1 MSKKILVI
9 GGGFVGLTLSA
20 KLIKA
25 KNTNVT
31 ILESDKDR
39 LELLSSGNFYVDEP
53 GLHPILLN
61 AIAEKKLDF
70 TGLVTSSDYD
80 AVFIC
85 IGTPLSTISEDLPNS
100 IFDLVA
106 LASTCICKNG
116 MVFLRSTVE
125 IGTTEKFA
133 TFVQKTGREDI
144 SIYFLPERTAEGVA
158 LIELDTL
165 PQIIGAASNSKI
177 ELAAEF
183 LYEIGFTIIKCSN
196 AKSAEFVKLI
206 SNAWRDTIFG
216 VSNEIALMAESIGID
231 AAEIISVANF
241 NYPRTNIPTAGPV
254 GGPCLYKDSHIL
266 LNSFSQEFKQESI
279 IYSARVMNERIELNI
294 YEMLLKHLESLGI
307 DSLVLFIGAAFKGS
321 PKTNDIRNG
330 LTSNL
335 IHRIQKDGKLIKV
348 QVWDPTIERSDLLD
362 LANFRVNSLVDL
374 LPEIVVI
381 GNNSKNIFSKDVVNF
396 LNKLPSTTLIIDP
409 WCMYPKSEKHSA
421 KIYQLGGGL
430 INSNEQ

>member
-25 KNTNVT
+25 KNTIVT
-31 ILESDKDR
+31 VLEADKDR
-39 LELLSSGNFYVDEP
+39 LTSLISGNLYVDEP

-61 AIAEKKLDF
+61 AITEKKLDF
-70 TGLVTSSDYD
+70 TGVVSTSNYN

-85 IGTPLSTISEDLPNS
+85 IGTPLSTIYEDLPGGILS
-100 IFDLVA
+100 LAKLVSSC
-106 LASTCICKNG
+106 LGKNG

-133 TFVQKTGREDI
+133 TCIQKTGREDI

-177 ELAAEF
+177 ELVTEF
-183 LYEIGFTIIKCSN
+183 LNEIGFTIIKCSN

-216 VSNEIALMAESIGID
+216 VSNEIALMAESIGLD

-241 NYPRTNIPTAGPV
+241 KYPRANIPSAGPV
-254 GGPCLYKDSHIL
+254 GGPCLHKDSHIL
-266 LNSFSQEFKQESI
+266 LSTFSQEFREKSI
-279 IYSARVMNERIELNI
+279 IYRARAINEKVESNI
-294 YEMLLKHLESLGI
+294 YELLLQHLEVDLEA
-307 DSLVLFIGAAFKGS
+307 LFIGAAFKGS

-335 IHRIQKDGKLIKV
+335 IRRIKRDEKHIKV
-348 QVWDPTIERSDLLD
+348 RVWDPTLEPTDLID
-362 LANFRVNSLVDL
+362 LAHLKISSLSECSPKV
-374 LPEIVVI
+374 VVI
-381 GNNSKNIFSKDVVNF
+381 GNNSQEIISEKVIDF
-396 LNKLPSTTLIIDP
+396 LNNLPSKTLIIDP
-409 WCMYPKSEKHSA
+409 WRMYQKSKKTRA
-421 KIYQLGGGL
+421 KIYYLGIGL
-430 INSNEQ
+430 VNDSEN

>member
-25 KNTNVT
+25 KNTTVT
-31 ILESDKDR
+31 VLEVDANR
-39 LELLSSGNFYVDEP
+39 LASLINGNFYVNEP
-53 GLHPILLN
+53 GLHSILLN
-61 AIAEKKLDF
+61 AIAKKTLNF
-70 TGLVTSSDYD
+70 AGIVSSQDYD

-85 IGTPLSTISEDLPNS
+85 IGTPLSMITENLPGD
-100 IFDLVA
+100 IFSLVDLVSSC
-106 LASTCICKNG
+106 LKKNG

-133 TFVQKTGREDI
+133 AGVQKAGRADI

-177 ELAAEF
+177 ELVDQF
-183 LYEIGFTIIKCSN
+183 LLEIGFTIVKCSN
-196 AKSAEFVKLI
+196 AESAEFVKLI

-216 VSNEIALMAESIGID
+216 VSNEIALMAETIGLD
-231 AAEIISVANF
+231 AAELIHVANYK
-241 NYPRTNIPTAGPV
+241 YPRTNIPSAGPV

-266 LNSFSQEFKQESI
+266 LNSFSQEFRQKSI
-279 IYSARVMNERIELNI
+279 IYSARTVNEKVESNI
-294 YEMLLKHLESLGI
+294 YELLLQHLEIS
-307 DSLVLFIGAAFKGS
+307 SEVLFIGAAFKGS

-335 IHRIQKDGKLIKV
+335 IRRIQRDKKQINV
-348 QVWDPTIERSDLLD
+348 RIWDPTLEPTDLLD
-362 LANFRVNSLVDL
+362 LAQLSINSLSDFS
-374 LPEIVVI
+374 PKIVVI
-381 GNNSKNIFSKDVVNF
+381 GNNSKEIISESVIDF
-396 LNKLPSTTLIIDP
+396 LNQLPSNTLIIDP
-409 WCMYPKSEKHSA
+409 WRMYQKSKKARA
-421 KIYQLGGGL
+421 KIYHLGIGL
-430 INSNEQ
+430 VDDSEN